1 MSLELSYQ
9 ESDISKPSAR
19 AAVVDFLNS
28 KNLAPKG
35 VHEIESANPAI
46 HPALEQEK
54 NRVSAKD
61 LNHEERKLRSGLI
74 FGHFAPLHNGHLYL
88 IDFAANFVDELTV
101 LVSREAPMYS
111 VEQRVDWLCQCRPD
125 VNIVIADENI
135 ELGDSRYDY
144 VFAGKPKAPD
154 NLPLAKWGAAYIPV
168 DPLRELSPACSRT
181 MRENPLAHWQYL
193 PEALRPDFVK
203 RVCIFGPESVGK
215 STMTKNLAK
224 HFETVF
230 VPEYARTFMETRD
243 NELAESDLPAF
254 ARGMMASEEALSRR
268 ANRLIFSD
276 TDALTTSIWSNWLYK
291 RVPEEITALAMG
303 QKHDLYL
310 LLDVAVPWVADAQRY
325 LPEERQSFLEVCRK
339 ELERLGRRYVL
350 ISGENFEKRT
360 AQAIEAVT
368 FEFGV

>member
-35 VHEIESANPAI
+35 VHEFESTNPAN
-46 HPALEQEK
+46 HHTLEQDK

-61 LNHEERKLRSGLI
+61 LNNGEKKLRTGLI
-74 FGHFAPLHNGHLYL
+74 FGQFAPLHNGHLYL
-88 IDFAANFVDELTV
+88 IDFAASFVDELTV
-101 LVSREAPMYS
+101 LVSRQAPLYS
-111 VEQRVDWLCQCRPD
+111 LEQRVSWLLQCRPD
-125 VNIVIADENI
+125 VNIVIADENLDI
-135 ELGDSRYDY
+135 QDAHYDY
-144 VFAGKPKAPD
+144 VFAGKTRAPD

-168 DPLRELSPACSRT
+168 DPLRELSAACSRS

-193 PEALRPDFVK
+193 PDALRPDFVK

-243 NELAESDLPAF
+243 NELVESDLPAF

-276 TDALTTSIWSNWLYK
+276 TDALTTAIWSNWLYK
-291 RVPEEITALAMG
+291 QVPAEITTLAME
-303 QKHDLYL
+303 QRHDLYL
-310 LLDVAVPWVADAQRY
+310 LLDVAVPWVADPQRY
-325 LPEERQSFLEVCRK
+325 LPEERQSFLQVCQR

-350 ISGENFEKRT
+350 ISGESFEKRT

-368 FEFGV
+368 CEFGV